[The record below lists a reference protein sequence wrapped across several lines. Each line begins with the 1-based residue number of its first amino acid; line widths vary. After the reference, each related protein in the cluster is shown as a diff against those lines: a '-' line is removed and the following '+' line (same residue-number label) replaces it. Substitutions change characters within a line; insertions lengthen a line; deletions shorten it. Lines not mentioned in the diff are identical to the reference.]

1 MFFQLSCVCC
11 VESYGCESVGLLV
24 LENED
29 GGDGEWGEVLHDAER
44 EKEERVLSIVTFL
57 SVNII
62 YEVQEA
68 KIRDA
73 GNNCPS

>member
-1 MFFQLSCVCC
+1 M
-11 VESYGCESVGLLV
+11 
-24 LENED
+24 
-29 GGDGEWGEVLHDAER
+29 LHDAER